1 MTTDLATLA
10 EVINQA
16 WNSHSIENVLPY
28 YSPKYVGSDVGQP
41 APLQGHKA
49 LRNMLERYWQAFP
62 DLHFVVTDKVIQ
74 ASRATIVWAA
84 EGTHQGPIMNI
95 PPTWHKVRVS
105 GVSVIDVQDGFV
117 VRGQHIW
124 DLAGMLRY
132 LGLLPDLQ
140 PTDEL

>member
-1 MTTDLATLA
+1 MTTDLASLA
-10 EVINQA
+10 DVINQA
-16 WNSHSIENVLPY
+16 WNSHNIENVLRF
-28 YSPKYVGSDVGQP
+28 YSPEYVGSDVGQP

-49 LRNMLERYWQAFP
+49 LRTMLERYWQAFP
-62 DLHFVVTDKVIQ
+62 DLQFVVTDKIIQ
-74 ASRATIVWAA
+74 ASRATIVWTA

-95 PPTWHKVRVS
+95 PATGHKVHVK
-105 GVSVIDVQDGFV
+105 GVSVIDVQGGLV

-140 PTDEL
+140 PTE